1 MYTSYRVARCATCA
15 SSPAYGGTGGTAFAD
30 PCRLVAAIKE
40 LKVCTVPNGDVVE
53 SIRARYKY
61 TDGSIAWTTVRG
73 GTTCSH
79 GHHITLQPGE
89 KISAV
94 FGRANNLVRMLT
106 FLTSTSSEFNQPYR
120 RVFGPYGS
128 TADGE
133 MFAVNSDVVAFFGRS
148 GSALDSLGFFI
159 HG

>member
-1 MYTSYRVARCATCA
+1 M
-15 SSPAYGGTGGTAFAD
+15 AFAD

-40 LKVCTVPNGDVVE
+40 LKVCSGATVIQ
-53 SIRARYKY
+53 SIRAKYKY
-61 TDGSIAWTTVRG
+61 TDGSTAWTAVRG
-73 GTTCSH
+73 ILCTRE
-79 GHHITLQPGE
+79 HHIILQPGE

-94 FGRANNLVRMLT
+94 FGYEDHLVRMLT

-128 TADGE
+128 FTTGDL
-133 MFAVNSDVVAFFGRS
+133 FAVNSDVVAFFGRS
-148 GSALDSLGFFI
+148 GSLLDSIGFFI